1 MNDDQYNK
9 DPFIDPVKWCRH
21 IVNTSY
27 IIVAFVIFAHII
39 WYFTARSV
47 LAYPPDIYLK
57 NYIILPTLGLFT
69 LVFFIDLLIRSQRL
83 SALIKESLSLSLIIV
98 ICFYLSISHPI
109 AKVLFGSFILAI
121 FASTIFADI
130 KLTRIVFWASNFSL
144 LLIGIKY
151 YFSGQLSSDMTM
163 QIFVSW
169 FMFYCSYLIAKILI
183 RYDFDNLKTLRKLDN
198 KQKNILEQLKLD
210 PFTGLYNKKTFDE
223 SLHLLITEC
232 QKKNE
237 FLALAIIDVDNFKHV
252 NDDYGHSAGDRVLQY
267 LSGSL
272 QGIESD
278 NIRAYRVGGDE
289 FAILFGNLDTD
300 TTYKICNDLLRQM
313 ESCPLRATDEKK
325 ITLSCGIVCVKPKNL
340 DAEMLIKAADS
351 AMYSAKKSG
360 RNQVVIND
368 SVD

>member
-1 MNDDQYNK
+1 MNDDQNSKY
-9 DPFIDPVKWCRH
+9 PFIDPVKWCRH

-27 IIVAFVIFAHII
+27 IIVAFVIVAHII

-69 LVFFIDLLIRSQRL
+69 LVFLIDLLIRSHRF
-83 SALIKESLSLSLIIV
+83 SALIKESLSLLLIII

-121 FASTIFADI
+121 FASTIFANI
-130 KLTRIVFWASNFSL
+130 KLTRNVFWASFFSL

-151 YFSGQLSSDMTM
+151 YFSGQLNSDMTM

-169 FMFYCSYLIAKILI
+169 FMFSCSYLIAKILI
-183 RYDFDNLKTLRKLDN
+183 RYDYDNLTTLKKLDN
-198 KQKNILEQLKLD
+198 KQQNILEQLKLD
-210 PFTGLYNKKTFDE
+210 PFTGLYNKKTFDDT
-223 SLHLLITEC
+223 LQLLIEEC

-252 NDDYGHSAGDRVLQY
+252 NDYYGHSAGDRVLQY
-267 LSGSL
+267 LSSTL
-272 QGIESD
+272 QRIESE
-278 NIRAYRVGGDE
+278 NIHAYRVGGDE
-289 FAILFGNLDTD
+289 FAIIFTNQDSD
-300 TTYKICNDLLRQM
+300 TTYKICNDLLYQM

-325 ITLSCGIVCVKPKNL
+325 ITLSCGIVCANSQNL
-340 DAEMLIKAADS
+340 VAESLIKAADS
-351 AMYSAKKSG
+351 AMYSAKKTG
-360 RNQVVIND
+360 RNQVVINK
-368 SVD
+368 VYN